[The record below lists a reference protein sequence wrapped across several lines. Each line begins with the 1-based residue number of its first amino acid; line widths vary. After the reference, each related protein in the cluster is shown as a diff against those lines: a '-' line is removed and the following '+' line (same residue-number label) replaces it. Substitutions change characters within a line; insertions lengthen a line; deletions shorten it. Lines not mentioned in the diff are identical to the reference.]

1 MKSNPPPHKNLD
13 TRHEEEVVHDVF
25 GQFVTH
31 LRQPDPASVLES
43 LPDHSFVHFAC
54 RGISSVNNPA
64 QNGLLLVKN
73 GQPANP
79 EYIAYLSA
87 CSTAEQSDLKLADE
101 AIHLANSFQAL
112 EFQHVIGTLWGADDT
127 AAGEV
132 ARRFYQKLRV
142 GAGERDSGIESDDGL
157 AIHEALTEYKETLN
171 GVKDILKWA
180 PFIHIG
186 V

>member
-1 MKSNPPPHKNLD
+1 MYLASLSRIFDNRIPLQYWRAYRTIRLCTSLVVVSRPSTTQPRTDFYLLKMDNQQILSILD
-13 TRHEEEVVHDVF
+13 
-25 GQFVTH
+25 
-31 LRQPDPASVLES
+31 LENVD
-43 LPDHSFVHFAC
+43 LKA
-54 RGISSVNNPA
+54 GA
-64 QNGLLLVKN
+64 
-73 GQPANP
+73 
-79 EYIAYLSA
+79 IAYLSA

-157 AIHEALTEYKETLN
+157 ALHEALTEYKETLN